1 LGRGQPRGHGPSPSH
16 QFNVRKASEQC
27 KLIDGYVSFLS
38 IEGLGG
44 PPDLN
49 SPALG
54 EEEDE
59 AESHNREKRTF
70 GIGWNGLK
78 KLLPLSVV
86 GAMNGNTNGH
96 DTTVAAR

>member
-1 LGRGQPRGHGPSPSH
+1 
-16 QFNVRKASEQC
+16 
-27 KLIDGYVSFLS
+27 VSFLN

-49 SPALG
+49 SPAVG

-59 AESHNREKRTF
+59 AEGHNREKKSF

-86 GAMNGNTNGH
+86 GAMNGSTNGH
-96 DTTVAAR
+96 ETAVAAR